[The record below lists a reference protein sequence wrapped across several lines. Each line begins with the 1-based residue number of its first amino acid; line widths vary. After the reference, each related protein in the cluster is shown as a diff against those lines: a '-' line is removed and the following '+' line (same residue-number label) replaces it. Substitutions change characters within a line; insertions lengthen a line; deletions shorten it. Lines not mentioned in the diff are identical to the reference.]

1 MGTDNTKEI
10 ANGKS
15 SLRVAQTILEQL
27 GGRRFIAMT
36 GASELVGGTDYL
48 MFRLPG
54 GLAKNGIN
62 KVKITLDWT
71 DTYIVETMRLGPVAC
86 EIIEQSDFVYADSL
100 QNVFTSLTGLDTH
113 L

>member
-1 MGTDNTKEI
+1 MGTENTKEI
-10 ANGKS
+10 AYGEPN
-15 SLRVAQTILEQL
+15 LRVAQTIFEQL

-36 GASELVGGTDYL
+36 GARNFLGGKDYL
-48 MFRLPG
+48 MFMLPR

-62 KVKITLDWT
+62 KVKITFDWT
-71 DTYIVETMRLGPVAC
+71 DTYIVEVMRLGPVAC

>member
-10 ANGKS
+10 AQGESN
-15 SLRVAQTILEQL
+15 LRVAQTILEQL
-27 GGRRFIAMT
+27 GGRRFITMT
-36 GASELVGGTDYL
+36 GARNFVGGTDYL
-48 MFRLPG
+48 MFMLPR
-54 GLAKNGIN
+54 GLALNGIN

-71 DTYIVETMRLGPVAC
+71 DTYIVEVIRLGPVVC
-86 EIIEQSDFVYADSL
+86 EIVDKADFVYADDL